1 MLRAIGWRIVCERS
15 GRCWPG
21 LSRPRSA
28 SNDRASS
35 ERCRRHREY
44 ASRSIAQL
52 FHSLDPSPFHE
63 KRISTRTP
71 SNSSSVGRGSCLAAG
86 RSRSSCICR
95 RRNWL
100 CPRRRRSGPAIG
112 QFFAYRAQVIG
123 LELKELFR
131 VGRRALA
138 IGLTVLLLCVI
149 ASRAVTAKLDPRPL
163 GKVIAES
170 LLIFAWVANWRPIEI
185 FLYEWWPIVRRRDLY
200 RRLADAEWS

>member
-1 MLRAIGWRIVCERS
+1 MTEQAQNDADAIEIRI
-15 GRCWPG
+15 
-21 LSRPRSA
+21 A
-28 SNDRASS
+28 
-35 ERCRRHREY
+35 
-44 ASRSIAQL
+44 SIAQL

-63 KRISTRTP
+63 KDLDKDAEQFIVSWARELPGDRPLKIVVHLP
-71 SNSSSVGRGSCLAAG
+71 EAQLALPEAQA
-86 RSRSSCICR
+86 IA
-95 RRNWL
+95 
-100 CPRRRRSGPAIG
+100 PAIG

-138 IGLTVLLLCVI
+138 IGLTILLLCVI
-149 ASRAVTAKLDPRPL
+149 ASQAVAAKLESRPL

-200 RRLADAEWS
+200 RRLADAEVELRPYKPGEQRRLILPKG

>member
-1 MLRAIGWRIVCERS
+1 MNEQSQADDNDIEIRIG
-15 GRCWPG
+15 
-21 LSRPRSA
+21 
-28 SNDRASS
+28 
-35 ERCRRHREY
+35 
-44 ASRSIAQL
+44 SIAQL

-63 KRISTRTP
+63 KDLDKDAEQFIVSWARELPRGQPLRIVVHLP
-71 SNSSSVGRGSCLAAG
+71 EQQLGLPEAKA
-86 RSRSSCICR
+86 IA
-95 RRNWL
+95 
-100 CPRRRRSGPAIG
+100 PAIK
-112 QFFAYRAQVIG
+112 QFFAYRAQVIA

-149 ASRAVTAKLDPRPL
+149 ASQAVTARLDPQPL

-200 RRLADAEWS
+200 RRLGDAEVELRPYKPGEQRRQVLPKQ